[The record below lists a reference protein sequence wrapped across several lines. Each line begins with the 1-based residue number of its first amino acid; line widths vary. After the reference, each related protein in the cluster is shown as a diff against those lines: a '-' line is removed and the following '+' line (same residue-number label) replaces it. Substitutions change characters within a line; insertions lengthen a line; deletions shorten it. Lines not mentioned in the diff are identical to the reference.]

1 MELPITLN
9 SEPVKYLLLAVTS
22 PLWMP
27 FFRALYEEFNNSILD
42 EGGLFGDP
50 PSPEEAERI
59 RRERIEQGEA
69 LRSIPHDAD
78 GSVETDSA
86 QQRSEGTGRP
96 AAAPRRRGFR

>member
-22 PLWMP
+22 PFWMP

-50 PSPEEAERI
+50 PPPEEAERI
-59 RRERIEQGEA
+59 RRERIERGEA
-69 LRSIPHDAD
+69 LRSIPHDAA
-78 GSVETDSA
+78 GSAEEDLA
-86 QQRSEGTGRP
+86 QQRSAGTTATRRSSG
-96 AAAPRRRGFR
+96 RRGFR